1 MKNKKKII
9 LIVSLALVLIA
20 GLIIVYFVNRKK
32 RTFVINIRVPAGAEE
47 GLYYPDGGIYS
58 FGSKIKLSPDKNYPD
73 MKYMIYDADAF
84 FLNGGMVMGDKFTIE
99 PVEKNGKFIFDVTK
113 NKHYKIGVYT
123 SNDSDEDIVISFT
136 VYNVDMWI
144 D

>member
-47 GLYYPDGGIYS
+47 GLYYPDGGIYCL
-58 FGSKIKLSPDKNYPD
+58 GSKLRLKPDEKYPD
-73 MKYMIYDADAF
+73 MQYMIYDADAF
-84 FLNGGMVMGDKFTIE
+84 FLNGGMVMGDKYTIE

>member
-20 GLIIVYFVNRKK
+20 GLIIVYFVNRKN

-47 GLYYPDGGIYS
+47 GLYYPDGGIYCL
-58 FGSKIKLSPDKNYPD
+58 GSKLRLKPDKNYPD
-73 MKYMIYDADAF
+73 MQYMIYDADAF
-84 FLNGGMVMGDKFTIE
+84 FLNGGMVMGDKYTIE

-123 SNDSDEDIVISFT
+123 SNDSDQDIVISFT